1 MQVNGVPP
9 KGKELE
15 LFPGLTLHLPFGIA
29 YARDEDGSM
38 NLLKPRTSP
47 KLYRDGPFELDDE
60 AETTWKLNSLRS
72 VFSGT
77 IEAPRANAAKA
88 VEENMEDIAKGL
100 TEDQDQSESDEDR
113 YTFGTEEGEDGL
125 TFQANFSTAQAG
137 GSYEKPVTKGN
148 VTLCVVHQRM
158 RVMRFHITVSHLLIG
173 VVDYPQMRYYLAGL
187 GIPDEDR
194 RGEILEKELFPLLY
208 TLQFTAP
215 PNLFDLLGKKPE
227 ELFPAAVQG
236 LDFAAGE
243 QVEAGEFTVT
253 IPKGL
258 HYTRTENPETRL
270 FTAVPQEIPFDA
282 EDFWDYSAIALTL
295 QTGAPIVNIHAP
307 LDTADGDKEV
317 ELILQAMNISDS
329 SSAGQ
334 TAVGKTTRAA
344 RSPDH
349 YICYE
354 LLDDNDVDMNF
365 RYYVFTK
372 NFLYVGQYVGKKA
385 GLGSDYSKT
394 HTGILETYLK
404 GFRYTGGSEKLLE
417 DAGRRALG
425 RFAGSDGRMDALKA
439 VQLFNLDVLFF
450 PDGAFSWD
458 GTHHVFTGIHL
469 NAEKMEEYPDVKDH
483 LEEIGKAM
491 QALVNECE
499 QDERLRVPAAK
510 LGAGLRNFLNG
521 ADLTGAAL
529 FHLAGYHLF
538 WFKEDEETPGQFSL
552 LIDARLKAS
561 VPDAENYF
569 KRLLE
574 IFRAYNGDPAPV
586 VSGPARIFRA
596 VDIPDI
602 FEDGGPCLAETD
614 EAEVESRQQAIQ
626 CLTATLQTVAG
637 VKSGGSPVPAK
648 PAKPAA
654 GAQDLGRFAGDDGR
668 LDAFMGVAFFTEDVI
683 FFHPEDL
690 LWDGK
695 HHSFA
700 NYRFNAAVLPNAE
713 GVLEHREAIVEGLKA
728 LIQELEENPELR
740 VPAEDLHPEMR
751 RFLKGADF
759 TPAVVFYMECF
770 NFFRFWEEEP
780 DQYQFRL
787 EERLANSFYDEAT
800 NGGFFEKFIGALRT
814 YNGNHRPYT
823 ASFGGTYGGQTGEH
837 LPDIKVYQYEMDKDG
852 FPKEDE
858 NGDVI
863 YRTKTSEELAW
874 EARMAKKAAEAELA
888 KVPFD
893 RVSSVTVSGSVFVLT
908 GDFEKN
914 PEDRDVVKRLIEAK
928 GGRCTRTVSGKTNYL
943 VIGALG
949 GFGKRKIEHVQEQRA
964 KGKTIKIIREADL
977 MAALEGRTPPAPKP
991 APKPAPQPASKP
1003 APQPAPTV
1011 QKDSE
1016 ETAARARIIEPV
1028 LSAVPMTAAEINAA
1042 LGTDYTALQ
1051 VAVAVKLIPGVGTT
1065 TVKRRISTGGVNTE
1079 KDYTAYYLN
1088 AKNAKPSGPKA
1099 PASRTL
1105 ASEPG
1110 FRMEEIEPKAGEEAR
1125 FRVSI
1130 DLSDLL
1136 GGGDGSA
1143 APSPKASPSP
1153 AAGSAVDVERQR
1165 REAAHRKVM
1174 DNAEQRRKEQEAAY
1188 NKAVEALKA
1197 DVQKIIK
1204 EGRETADKQ
1213 KEEVQSLQQKKSS
1226 AEQKLKQLGFFSF
1239 SEKKAVRVQI
1249 AQLAKEIREAE
1260 QKLEGLKRE
1269 ARKKAEETLEKHRLP
1284 PPPALLG
1291 GSKSA
1296 SKSARRS
1303 ASGDA
1308 AERAQKIE
1316 GVLSILPM
1324 TAKEINAAL
1333 GTDYSAFQIANAVK
1347 FIPSA
1352 YTDKVFRIETDK
1364 DGNPMLREFTA
1375 YCIGILG

>member
-469 NAEKMEEYPDVKDH
+469 NAEKAEEYPDVKDH
-483 LEEIGKAM
+483 LEEIGKAVL
-491 QALVNECE
+491 ALINECE

-510 LGAGLRNFLNG
+510 LGEGLRNFLNG

>member
-1 MQVNGVPP
+1 
-9 KGKELE
+9 
-15 LFPGLTLHLPFGIA
+15 
-29 YARDEDGSM
+29 
-38 NLLKPRTSP
+38 
-47 KLYRDGPFELDDE
+47 
-60 AETTWKLNSLRS
+60 
-72 VFSGT
+72 
-77 IEAPRANAAKA
+77 
-88 VEENMEDIAKGL
+88 
-100 TEDQDQSESDEDR
+100 
-113 YTFGTEEGEDGL
+113 
-125 TFQANFSTAQAG
+125 
-137 GSYEKPVTKGN
+137 
-148 VTLCVVHQRM
+148 
-158 RVMRFHITVSHLLIG
+158 
-173 VVDYPQMRYYLAGL
+173 
-187 GIPDEDR
+187 
-194 RGEILEKELFPLLY
+194 
-208 TLQFTAP
+208 
-215 PNLFDLLGKKPE
+215 
-227 ELFPAAVQG
+227 
-236 LDFAAGE
+236 
-243 QVEAGEFTVT
+243 
-253 IPKGL
+253 
-258 HYTRTENPETRL
+258 
-270 FTAVPQEIPFDA
+270 
-282 EDFWDYSAIALTL
+282 
-295 QTGAPIVNIHAP
+295 
-307 LDTADGDKEV
+307 
-317 ELILQAMNISDS
+317 
-329 SSAGQ
+329 
-334 TAVGKTTRAA
+334 
-344 RSPDH
+344 
-349 YICYE
+349 
-354 LLDDNDVDMNF
+354 
-365 RYYVFTK
+365 
-372 NFLYVGQYVGKKA
+372 
-385 GLGSDYSKT
+385 
-394 HTGILETYLK
+394 
-404 GFRYTGGSEKLLE
+404 
-417 DAGRRALG
+417 
-425 RFAGSDGRMDALKA
+425 
-439 VQLFNLDVLFF
+439 
-450 PDGAFSWD
+450 
-458 GTHHVFTGIHL
+458 
-469 NAEKMEEYPDVKDH
+469 
-483 LEEIGKAM
+483 
-491 QALVNECE
+491 
-499 QDERLRVPAAK
+499 
-510 LGAGLRNFLNG
+510 
-521 ADLTGAAL
+521 
-529 FHLAGYHLF
+529 
-538 WFKEDEETPGQFSL
+538 
-552 LIDARLKAS
+552 
-561 VPDAENYF
+561 
-569 KRLLE
+569 
-574 IFRAYNGDPAPV
+574 
-586 VSGPARIFRA
+586 
-596 VDIPDI
+596 
-602 FEDGGPCLAETD
+602 
-614 EAEVESRQQAIQ
+614 
-626 CLTATLQTVAG
+626 
-637 VKSGGSPVPAK
+637 
-648 PAKPAA
+648 
-654 GAQDLGRFAGDDGR
+654 
-668 LDAFMGVAFFTEDVI
+668 
-683 FFHPEDL
+683 
-690 LWDGK
+690 
-695 HHSFA
+695 
-700 NYRFNAAVLPNAE
+700 
-713 GVLEHREAIVEGLKA
+713 
-728 LIQELEENPELR
+728 
-740 VPAEDLHPEMR
+740 
-751 RFLKGADF
+751 
-759 TPAVVFYMECF
+759 
-770 NFFRFWEEEP
+770 
-780 DQYQFRL
+780 
-787 EERLANSFYDEAT
+787 
-800 NGGFFEKFIGALRT
+800 
-814 YNGNHRPYT
+814 
-823 ASFGGTYGGQTGEH
+823 
-837 LPDIKVYQYEMDKDG
+837 
-852 FPKEDE
+852 
-858 NGDVI
+858 
-863 YRTKTSEELAW
+863 
-874 EARMAKKAAEAELA
+874 MAKKAAEAELA